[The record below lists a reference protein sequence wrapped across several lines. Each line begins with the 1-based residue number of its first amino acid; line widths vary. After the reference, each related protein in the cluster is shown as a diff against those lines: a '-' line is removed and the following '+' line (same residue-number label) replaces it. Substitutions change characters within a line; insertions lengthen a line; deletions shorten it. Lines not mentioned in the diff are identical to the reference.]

1 MLPPESIPQKPTPSQ
16 QTPESGPLA
25 QVETQDIER
34 LPTEQAQELVAELKQ
49 HIDPALQ
56 ICRYLLEMFS
66 VPLLRSHANASL
78 VDRDRLQLYHANRS
92 VILVS
97 SAIDF
102 AKEEHEGK
110 DKFIATIIA
119 FHCLTPTQHG
129 IIGSEVL
136 DFDNTELVK
145 RNWVGEDRVVQS
157 GKVLHFLNDKIK
169 DVDVILEDVVSR
181 EPAVIGRSTVVLN
194 ARIEAELWKGLP
206 LVVKVSWPT
215 SGRVSETSFIRK
227 AHEKAVGNHKWAAD
241 HLPKV
246 YRARDVIPT
255 QDSIPN
261 SVAGMFEGAKFLD
274 TRSFVYERRVLRII
288 VQERLVPLRYLS
300 SVRDI
305 GQVFLDVACGTCP
318 GFRFGSASAK
328 TCASSSPL
336 ALHGP

>member
-16 QTPESGPLA
+16 QTPESGPLT
-25 QVETQDIER
+25 QVETQDIEC

-102 AKEEHEGK
+102 AKEEREGK

-119 FHCLTPTQHG
+119 FHCLTFAQNG
-129 IIGSEVL
+129 IITS
-136 DFDNTELVK
+136 DFLVK
-145 RNWVGEDRVVQS
+145 QDWFGEDKVVQN
-157 GKVLHFLNDKIK
+157 GNKLHFLDSENKGLE
-169 DVDVILEDVVSR
+169 VILEDVISR

-194 ARIEAELWKGLP
+194 ARVKGEYWKTRP
-206 LVVKVSWPT
+206 LIVKVSWPT
-215 SGRVSETSFIRK
+215 SGRVSETKFIKKARK
-227 AHEKAVGNHKWAAD
+227 EAVDNHQWAVD

-305 GQVFLDVACGTCP
+305 GQVFLDVACGTCD
-318 GFRFGSASAK
+318 GFRFWLGFR
-328 TCASSSPL
+328 
-336 ALHGP
+336 